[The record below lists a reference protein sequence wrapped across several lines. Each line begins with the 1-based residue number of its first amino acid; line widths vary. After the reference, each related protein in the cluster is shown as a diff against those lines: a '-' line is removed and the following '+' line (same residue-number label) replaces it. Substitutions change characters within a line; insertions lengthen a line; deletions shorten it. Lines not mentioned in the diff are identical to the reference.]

1 MAETLGYT
9 DKKCKK
15 GVLNMLRLI
24 KTEGKKIFFPVLLVT
39 VIMAVVASVLSC
51 TLYQNYALHYDLEA
65 WEIGTEFFGLL
76 YPLFVVIPLCWS
88 LFYEKKNNFLLY
100 VVPRVSL
107 GKYMAVKWFVYALGS
122 FTIIAFPYIFSAMI
136 ALYVKA
142 PVVPFDPSMTE
153 SPFAHVFFDT
163 FVHRP
168 LLYAV
173 ALSCWKGL
181 IGVLVMTMGFVLAM
195 YCKNIFIVLTAP
207 FMYSILESFI
217 LAILSIPEYRLVTAF
232 EPTCVSSEAVS
243 VLSFIVG
250 PVLLLT
256 ATVLLACFYAKFKK
270 MRIVEA

>member
-1 MAETLGYT
+1 MF
-9 DKKCKK
+9 
-15 GVLNMLRLI
+15 RLI
-24 KTEGKKIFFPVLLVT
+24 KTEWKKVFLPVLLVT

-76 YPLFVVIPLCWS
+76 YPLFAVIPLCWS

-100 VVPRVSL
+100 VVPRISIR
-107 GKYMAVKWFVYALGS
+107 KYMAVKWLVYAWGS
-122 FTIIAFPYIFSAMI
+122 FTIIAFPYILSAII

-142 PVVPFDPSMTE
+142 PVVPFDPGMPE
-153 SPFAHVFFDT
+153 SPFAHVFLDT
-163 FVHRP
+163 FIQRP
-168 LLYAV
+168 MLYAV
-173 ALSCWKGL
+173 VLSCWKGL
-181 IGVLVMTMGFVLAM
+181 IGILVMTMGFVLAL

-207 FMYSILESFI
+207 FMYSVLESFI

-243 VLSFIVG
+243 VLSFVVG
-250 PVLLLT
+250 PVLLMAAT
-256 ATVLLACFYAKFKK
+256 ALLACFYARLKK